1 MSRKKSKTFRSNKG
15 ATQRQKAEETFEWF
29 EKWAGPSLI
38 VVVFS
43 VMAFWSW
50 RKWPDL
56 LVDFGQQLY
65 IPWQL
70 ASGKLLYRDIVILHG
85 PLSQYFNAFWFKL
98 FGPSL
103 TVLIFVNLAILAG
116 ITVVLYKTVRRFADS
131 LTATTVCLVLLTL
144 FGFSQY
150 VRTGNYNYVTP
161 YTHEST
167 HGVALTAAMILA
179 LSHYLTRGGRVAA
192 AISGVCLGLAL
203 LTKVEVALA
212 AVAVALLGFVIA
224 HFVSPPNASPKRDE
238 LVLFCG
244 MALAPALGFY
254 LYFLSYLP
262 AEQAL
267 HSVGQGFFVLSGEV
281 TKNVFYMRILGL
293 DKPGHNLNRM
303 LTMFVGVVI
312 FIFGAVI
319 ADVVSRRAT
328 RHTWLT
334 AIVLGLLFCLALYL
348 EFDLLPWLDIPR
360 AFPLI
365 TVIALAVFVALL
377 LKHPRRLELWPALLP
392 MVLWTTFAL
401 GLLSK
406 MALNVH
412 LYHYGFYLAMPATLV
427 LVICLTYWIP
437 QALKATMG
445 CGVVFRTLALAI
457 LVATSM
463 YYLNRSQK
471 IYRLKDFAVGKG
483 GDTIFTY
490 GPKAHI
496 SGLVTSL
503 TLEWIEEKTSPKA
516 TFVGLPEGIM
526 LNYLSRRTTTSPYL
540 NFMMGEMIVFGEKKM
555 VDDLKARPSD
565 YMILVDNDPSEF
577 GVGPFGNDPRYG
589 QQIMDWVNQYYTPI
603 TLIGGEPLQGRDFGI
618 KILRHNN
625 P

>member
-1 MSRKKSKTFRSNKG
+1 MSRKKSKLLRSNKT
-15 ATQRQKAEETFEWF
+15 APQPQKAEEKFKWF
-29 EKWAGPSLI
+29 EKWGGPSLI
-38 VVVFS
+38 VIVFS

-70 ASGKLLYRDIVILHG
+70 AGGKLLYRDIVILHG

-116 ITVVLYKTVRRFADS
+116 ITVVLYKSVRRCADS
-131 LTATTVCLVLLTL
+131 LTATAVCLVLLTL

-150 VRTGNYNYVTP
+150 VRVGNYNYVTP
-161 YTHEST
+161 YTHEAT
-167 HGVALTAAMILA
+167 HGIALTAAMILA
-179 LSHYLTRGGRVAA
+179 LSHYLTRGGRVAGA
-192 AISGVCLGLAL
+192 LSGLCLGLVL

-212 AVAVALLGFVIA
+212 AFAVVLIGFA
-224 HFVSPPNASPKRDE
+224 MARFVGRPSASPKRDE

-293 DKPGHNLNRM
+293 DKPGDNLSRM
-303 LTMFVGVVI
+303 LIMFVGTVI
-312 FIFGAVI
+312 FILGAVT

-328 RHTWLT
+328 RHTSLT
-334 AIVLGLLFCLALYL
+334 AIVLGLVFLLALYL

-360 AFPLI
+360 VLPL
-365 TVIALAVFVALL
+365 TTSLALAVFVALL
-377 LKHPRRLELWPALLP
+377 LKHPRRVELWPALLP

-401 GLLSK
+401 GLLFK
-406 MALNVH
+406 MVLNVH

-437 QALKATMG
+437 TVLRRTIG

-457 LVATSM
+457 LAAASM

-471 IYRLKDFAVGKG
+471 IYRLKNFAVGKG

-490 GPKAHI
+490 GPKVHI

-503 TLEWIEEKTSPKA
+503 TLEWIQEKTSPES
-516 TFVGLPEGIM
+516 TLVGLPEGIM
-526 LNYLSRRTTTSPYL
+526 LNYLSRRATTSPYL
-540 NFMMGEMIVFGEKKM
+540 NFMMGEMIVFGEKRM

-565 YMILVDNDPSEF
+565 YVILVDNDPSEF
-577 GVGPFGNDPRYG
+577 GVGPFGTDPRYG
-589 QQIMDWVNQYYTPI
+589 QQIMDWVKQHYTPI
-603 TLIGGEPLQGRDFGI
+603 TLIGGEPLQSRDFGI
-618 KILRHNN
+618 KILKHNN

>member
-1 MSRKKSKTFRSNKG
+1 MSHKKSKTLRSSKN
-15 ATQRQKAEETFEWF
+15 ATQQQKTPEKFEWF
-29 EKWAGPSLI
+29 EKSAGPSLI
-38 VVVFS
+38 VIVFC
-43 VMAFWSW
+43 VLAFWSW

-56 LVDFGQQLY
+56 LVDFGHQLY

-70 ASGKLLYRDIVILHG
+70 AVGKLLYKDIVIFHG
-85 PLSQYFNAFWFKL
+85 PLSQYFNALWFKL

-131 LTATTVCLVLLTL
+131 LTATTVCIVLLTL

-150 VRTGNYNYVTP
+150 VQVGNYNYITP

-167 HGVALTAAMILA
+167 HGIALTAAMILA
-179 LSHYLTRGGRVAA
+179 LSHYLTRGGHVAA

-203 LTKVEVALA
+203 LTRAEAAVA

-224 HFVSPPNASPKRDE
+224 SFVGPPSASSKRDGV
-238 LVLFCG
+238 VLFCG

-267 HSVGQGFFVLSGEV
+267 PAVGQGFSALSGEV
-281 TKNVFYMRILGL
+281 VRNVFFMQILGL
-293 DKPGHNLNRM
+293 DNPGDNLSRM
-303 LTMFVGVVI
+303 FTMFVGIVI
-312 FIFGAVI
+312 FVLFAVA

-328 RHTWLT
+328 RNTRLT
-334 AIVLGLLFCLALYL
+334 AIVLGSVFLLALYL

-360 AFPLI
+360 ALPL
-365 TVIALAVFVALL
+365 TTSLALVVFVALL
-377 LKHPRRLELWPALLP
+377 VKHPRRTELWPTLLP

-401 GLLSK
+401 SLLSK

-437 QALKATMG
+437 EVLRRTWG
-445 CGVVFRTLALAI
+445 RGVVFRTLALVI
-457 LVATSM
+457 LAAASV
-463 YYLNRSQK
+463 YYLNRSHK
-471 IYRLKDFAVGKG
+471 LYRLKDFPVGKG

-490 GPKAHI
+490 GPKVHI
-496 SGLVTSL
+496 SGLVTAL
-503 TLEWIEEKTSPKA
+503 ALEWIEEKTSREA

-526 LNYLSRRTTTSPYL
+526 LNYLSRRTTTSPYVT
-540 NFMMGEMIVFGEKKM
+540 FMMTEMIVFGEKRIL
-555 VDDLKARPSD
+555 DDLKARPSD
-565 YMILVDNDPSEF
+565 YVLLVDKDTSEF
-577 GVGPFGNDPRYG
+577 GVGPFGTDPRYG
-589 QQIMDWVNQYYTPI
+589 QQIMDWVNRQYTPI
-603 TLIGGEPLQGRDFGI
+603 AVVGDEPLQGRDFGI
-618 KILRHNN
+618 KILKRNN